1 MKQLPT
7 TIKKGIFVY
16 EQLERSD
23 NFAVFTQRIADLGT
37 IVSFEVFRINKYP
50 DREIHGT
57 LVEAHEAIPGD
68 NQFGVSA
75 WSIRDKDKA
84 LARFREL
91 CSREVAE

>member
-1 MKQLPT
+1 MKPLPT
-7 TIKKGIFVY
+7 TVKKGIFVY
-16 EQLERSD
+16 EQLDRND

-37 IVSFEVFRINKYP
+37 IVSHEVFRINRYP

-57 LVEAHEAIPGD
+57 FVEAHEAMPGD

-91 CSREVAE
+91 CRKEVAA